1 MLVRL
6 NWQGKVKCTPSSTVK
21 FLQGVNSMFQICSII
36 LAGGEGKRMKS
47 DKPKA
52 LTEVLSKPMLQ
63 WIIDALQRASI
74 NDICVVTG
82 SRHEY
87 IEEYL
92 KEKAYSFDTVFQAER
107 LGTGHAVMMAKDFLR
122 KIDGDVLILGA
133 DSPFIDAETILSSY
147 KMHRQD
153 GNSVT
158 VISAVIDDPTGYGR
172 IVKNE
177 NGLERIVE
185 QKNATEQE
193 KLIKEINSGAYW
205 FNAKDLLAIL
215 DEITIN
221 SVTGEYYLTDAIGL
235 LIEKGKR
242 AGAFVS
248 HDPDVILGAN
258 SPEQLQ
264 QLNAIAAAKFE
275 K

>member
-1 MLVRL
+1 
-6 NWQGKVKCTPSSTVK
+6 
-21 FLQGVNSMFQICSII
+21 MFQICSII

-47 DKPKA
+47 EKPKA
-52 LTEVLSKPMLQ
+52 LTEVLGKPMLQ
-63 WIIDALQRASI
+63 WIIDALQRASV

-92 KEKAYSFDTVFQAER
+92 KDKEYNFDIAFQPER

-122 KIDGDVLILGA
+122 KIDGDVIILGA

-147 KMHRQD
+147 KMHKQD

-158 VISAVIDDPTGYGR
+158 VISAVIDNPTGYGR

-185 QKNATEQE
+185 QKNATEEE

-205 FNAKDLLAIL
+205 FNAKDLLTIL
-215 DEITIN
+215 DEITLN
-221 SVTGEYYLTDAIGL
+221 SVTGEYYLTDTIGL

-258 SPEQLQ
+258 NPEQLE
-264 QLNAIAAAKFE
+264 QLNAIAAVKFAK
-275 K
+275 

>member
-1 MLVRL
+1 
-6 NWQGKVKCTPSSTVK
+6 
-21 FLQGVNSMFQICSII
+21 MFQICSII

-47 DKPKA
+47 EKPKA
-52 LTEVLSKPMLQ
+52 LTEVLGKPMLQ

-74 NDICVVTG
+74 NNICVVTG

-92 KEKAYSFDTVFQAER
+92 KSKKYNFDTAFQAER
-107 LGTGHAVMMAKDFLR
+107 LGTGHAVMMAKDFLT

-133 DSPFIDAETILSSY
+133 DSPFIDDETILSSY
-147 KMHRQD
+147 KMHKQD

-177 NGLERIVE
+177 NGLEKIVE
-185 QKNATEQE
+185 QKNATEE
-193 KLIKEINSGAYW
+193 ERLIQEINSGAYW
-205 FNAKDLLAIL
+205 FNAKDLLTIL
-215 DEITIN
+215 DEIKLN
-221 SVTGEYYLTDAIGL
+221 SVTGEYYLTDTIGL
-235 LIEKGKR
+235 LIEKGNR

-258 SPEQLQ
+258 SPEQLE
-264 QLNAIAAAKFE
+264 QLNAIAAAKFA